1 LSDILRQI
9 DNALERKGMT
19 AASAS
24 RLAVGNPALIKNM
37 RAARDGE
44 KRFNAVALMKLAEV
58 LDLEF
63 YFGPERQRSNPGF
76 ATPAADAPPPDPTR
90 REALTTGFLPIPYHA
105 YLPHPWRGVAPVA
118 LSRRF
123 LDDRGLVP
131 DALSF
136 VPVQDT
142 SMEPELSR
150 GSLVLTDSRI
160 KSGANGRCVAA
171 LLGLVP
177 HVGYLSSA
185 GDGAPCLLSPQGAL
199 TVSDPNLVILGA
211 VVWAT
216 RAME

>member
-1 LSDILRQI
+1 MSDILRQI
-9 DNALERKGMT
+9 DKALKRKGMT

-63 YFGPERQRSNPGF
+63 YFGPERRRANPGF
-76 ATPAADAPPPDPTR
+76 EAPTSDAPPPDPTR
-90 REALTTGFLPIPYHA
+90 REALTTGFLPIPYHP

-136 VPVQDT
+136 VPVQGT

-160 KSGANGRCVAA
+160 KSEAAGRCVAA
-171 LLGLVP
+171 LLGLTP
-177 HVGYLSSA
+177 HVGYLGSG
-185 GDGAPCLLSPQGAL
+185 GDGAHRLLSPDGSV
-199 TVSDPNLVILGA
+199 TVDDPNLVILGA